1 LFSIALPFQI
11 EIKVIDFMMPPCN
24 FNAKIPQHLPAADSI
39 RIKNGIFESDPRPD
53 KAGIE
58 NTL

>member
-1 LFSIALPFQI
+1 LPFQI